1 MAWYTLGTVSNERF
15 SSGLAVTC
23 GKRHFGVMTLLSRS
37 GHDETVVAPA
47 TAPAEQQLVAAIR
60 DSDSAAFDMLVITHY
75 RTLVSLATTYV
86 GTRENAE
93 EVVQDVFLRIWA
105 KRTTWTLSGP
115 LRNYLLTAT
124 RNGAISRLRH
134 WRVERQVKEAV
145 TAGTIDSLPFL
156 PAHHDADAGQRAAEL
171 RAAIDS
177 AVQGLPPRMREAF
190 VLSRRERLTHAEIAT
205 VMGTSIKTVQEQIG
219 RALRQLH
226 TTLSDWI

>member
-1 MAWYTLGTVSNERF
+1 
-15 SSGLAVTC
+15 
-23 GKRHFGVMTLLSRS
+23 MTLLSRS
-37 GHDETVVAPA
+37 GQDEAFVAPA
-47 TAPAEQQLVAAIR
+47 TAPAEHQLVAAIR

-75 RTLVSLATTYV
+75 RTLVSLAMTYV

-105 KRTTWTLSGP
+105 KRTTWTVSGP
-115 LRNYLLTAT
+115 LRNYLLAAT
-124 RNGAISRLRH
+124 RNGAMSRLRH
-134 WRVERQVKEAV
+134 WRVERRVKDAI
-145 TAGTIDSLPFL
+145 TAGAMHSPPFL
-156 PAHHDADAGQRAAEL
+156 PSHRDADAGQRVAEL

-177 AVQGLPPRMREAF
+177 AVQRLPPRMREAF
-190 VLSRRERLTHAEIAT
+190 VLSRRERLSHAEIAS